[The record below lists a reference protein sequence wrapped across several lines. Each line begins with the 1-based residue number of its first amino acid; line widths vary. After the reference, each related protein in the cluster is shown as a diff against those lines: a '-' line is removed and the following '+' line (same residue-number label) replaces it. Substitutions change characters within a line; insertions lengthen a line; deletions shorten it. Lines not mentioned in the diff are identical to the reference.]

1 MASPYR
7 LFSRIH
13 KTLCSPSALSKPTR
27 GSAPKREVWCSPEH
41 AMGMSVGCMQP
52 SRAAAASHA
61 NNWRQMR
68 PMLLHGHQ
76 RPDAGLLDART
87 QHCLPLHPRA
97 DTRAIRLVTMSWCS
111 AGAHDTASASKA
123 LADLPARNRQ
133 QNATIP
139 HATGYRFAYQAR
151 HPPPVFYNTVL
162 YYPLYIPTGQGQFGR
177 PPPRSTQTGQPPLR
191 AFSTRSGKCRGRRWY
206 VRWKCAV
213 EGLVRV
219 RRASDLI
226 DHSYRSQVLECPQCA
241 ARMQRIALGQVFSKL
256 MLARVGRM
264 RILFL
269 VA

>member
-123 LADLPARNRQ
+123 LADLPARKSATECNDPTCNWLSVCLSGTASSSRFLQHSPVLSTIHSNR
-133 QNATIP
+133 TRSVW
-139 HATGYRFAYQAR
+139 T
-151 HPPPVFYNTVL
+151 
-162 YYPLYIPTGQGQFGR
+162 